1 MDQISLRLFWT
12 WPNIKYLW
20 HKPNVH
26 GQLFLIKL
34 CLLLLH
40 LEHALSASWDVPAV
54 EWWLSESKEL
64 SFLFCD
70 SFPNLNSEHH
80 PDISHRAWLID
91 VLNWET
97 LNPVTEQKET
107 GGGRALAL
115 ASSSI
120 AGTET
125 NQFLSLSHSVLICKV
140 KRWDCSVTKVPLVSK
155 NLWVRNSFQIA
166 YYTPWDA
173 CSNSIWSQVIKYL
186 INLNCGL
193 FLRLKVINRIF
204 SLTFPKSKINKLF
217 QNAALFTFV
226 ITSI

>member
-12 WPNIKYLW
+12 CSSIKYLW
-20 HKPNVH
+20 HKPNVR

-40 LEHALSASWDVPAV
+40 PEHALSASWDVPAV

-107 GGGRALAL
+107 GGGRALAP

-120 AGTET
+120 ARTET
-125 NQFLSLSHSVLICKV
+125 TSSCLWATAFSSAKWRGGTVASPRSLSS
-140 KRWDCSVTKVPLVSK
+140 
-155 NLWVRNSFQIA
+155 
-166 YYTPWDA
+166 
-173 CSNSIWSQVIKYL
+173 
-186 INLNCGL
+186 
-193 FLRLKVINRIF
+193 LK
-204 SLTFPKSKINKLF
+204 
-217 QNAALFTFV
+217 
-226 ITSI
+226 TSE